1 MGLCG
6 GLDVA
11 VEEEGGVKDES
22 WSPRLETQP
31 VVMPFI
37 AKGDSRKVLTL
48 QSTFVLIYLQT
59 YFTNLKP

>member
-1 MGLCG
+1 MGLYG

-37 AKGDSRKVLTL
+37 AKGNPRKVLTL

-59 YFTNLKP
+59 YVTNLKP